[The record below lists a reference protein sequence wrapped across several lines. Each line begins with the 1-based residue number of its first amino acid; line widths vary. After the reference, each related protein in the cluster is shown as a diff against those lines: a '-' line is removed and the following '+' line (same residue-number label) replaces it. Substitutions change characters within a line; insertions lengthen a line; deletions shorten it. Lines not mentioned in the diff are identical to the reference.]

1 MKIFI
6 TGIAGM
12 IGFHTAKALL
22 KEGHDVWGIDNLN
35 PFYDPSLKQR
45 RIDILIENGMPEN
58 QWIKEDIC
66 KPDSIAVINQPDK
79 PFDMVLHL
87 AAYPS
92 TRHSM
97 EVPELYIQSNI
108 MGTSNIIKQCEKYS
122 IPVVYASTSCVM
134 HGQPL
139 PWKEELAKVHY
150 QNNPYGWSK
159 YANEC
164 QFNHSTL
171 PATVGLRF
179 FTAYGPYGRPDMA
192 LFEFTR
198 KIVAG
203 DPITAFNNGDM
214 QRDFTYVEDIVQG
227 VIIVLKAFHAGKFE
241 KKHEIFNI
249 GYGEKV
255 QLMDFIRLIEKH
267 LARKA
272 NILFGPLHPA
282 DTPVTWSDTR
292 KIQKLGYKPT
302 TSIREGVAK
311 FIEWYK
317 GYYNVS

>member
-22 KEGHDVWGIDNLN
+22 KDGHDVWGIDNLN

-45 RIDILIENGMPEN
+45 RVDILIENGMPKN

-134 HGQPL
+134 HGQ
-139 PWKEELAKVHY
+139 
-150 QNNPYGWSK
+150 
-159 YANEC
+159 
-164 QFNHSTL
+164 
-171 PATVGLRF
+171 F
-179 FTAYGPYGRPDMA
+179 F
-192 LFEFTR
+192 
-198 KIVAG
+198 I
-203 DPITAFNNGDM
+203 
-214 QRDFTYVEDIVQG
+214 
-227 VIIVLKAFHAGKFE
+227 
-241 KKHEIFNI
+241 
-249 GYGEKV
+249 
-255 QLMDFIRLIEKH
+255 
-267 LARKA
+267 
-272 NILFGPLHPA
+272 
-282 DTPVTWSDTR
+282 
-292 KIQKLGYKPT
+292 
-302 TSIREGVAK
+302 
-311 FIEWYK
+311 
-317 GYYNVS
+317 